1 MLGEAALT
9 QRVVL
14 TGLGPLCS
22 LGQRRDVFWDNIT
35 AGRSGVVVL
44 PELADEPVALAA
56 PVELLDAAGRLG
68 PRERRF
74 DRVAQFAL
82 LAAQSA
88 LCDAGLENEAR
99 KNALKPERA
108 GVVLGTS
115 RGAASQLEAAFERF
129 GARGRTGVGPHVS
142 PYTTTG
148 SLSAIVGRHFGFKG
162 FNLTVSAACS
172 SASQAI
178 GVAFDRI
185 RLGREDV
192 MLAGGAEACLTP
204 FCLAMLDAAG
214 ILSHRNA
221 EPAGAVRPFDS
232 DRDGIVVGE
241 GAGVLVLESE
251 AHARARGAES
261 VCELRGFG
269 GTCDAHSLTGIPA
282 DGDGLARAIG
292 LALDDA
298 QLDKASVD
306 YVNAHGT
313 ATQVGDRAETAALK
327 GALGETARRVAISST
342 KSMTG
347 HLLGAVG
354 GIEAIICALALQ
366 EGVVPPT
373 INLDRPDPACD
384 LDYVPRV
391 ARPLAAHVALS
402 TSMGFGGNNACLV
415 FARADA

>member
-1 MLGEAALT
+1 VVVT
-9 QRVVL
+9 RRVFL

-35 AGRSGVVVL
+35 AGRSGVVAL
-44 PELADEPVALAA
+44 PDLAGEPVALAA
-56 PVELLDAAGRLG
+56 PVELGEAGGGLG

-74 DRVAQFAL
+74 DRVAQLAL
-82 LAAQSA
+82 LAARCA
-88 LCDAGLENEAR
+88 LEDAGLAEAGR
-99 KNALKPERA
+99 GALSPERA
-108 GVVLGTS
+108 GVILGTS
-115 RGAASQLEAAFERF
+115 RGAASQLEAGFARF
-129 GARGRTGVGPHVS
+129 STRGWTGVGAHVS

-172 SASQAI
+172 SASQAV

-185 RLGREDV
+185 RCGREDV

-221 EPAGAVRPFDS
+221 EPTRAVRPFDS

-241 GAGVLVLESE
+241 GAGIVVLESE
-251 AHARARGAES
+251 AHARARGAQPI
-261 VCELRGFG
+261 CELRGFG

-282 DGDGLARAIG
+282 DGHGLARAIG
-292 LALDDA
+292 LALKDA
-298 QLDKASVD
+298 RLDAVSVD

-327 GALGETARRVAISST
+327 GALGDAARQVAVSST

-354 GIEAIICALALQ
+354 GIEAIVCALVLQ
-366 EGVVPPT
+366 EAVVPPT

-391 ARPLAAHVALS
+391 ARPLAARVALS

-415 FARADA
+415 FTRADV